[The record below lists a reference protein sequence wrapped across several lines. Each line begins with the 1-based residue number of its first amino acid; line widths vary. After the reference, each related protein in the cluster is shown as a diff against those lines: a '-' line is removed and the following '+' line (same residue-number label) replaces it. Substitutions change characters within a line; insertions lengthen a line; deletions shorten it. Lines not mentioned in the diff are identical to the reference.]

1 MGCIK
6 GAPEKDFLRLRYRG
20 ISAFCNKHGTVMTLK
35 GQDGRHLYSERTD
48 EQPTADR
55 VKAVI
60 DQIKDGLGRW

>member
-1 MGCIK
+1 MGSIK

-20 ISAFCNKHGTVMTLK
+20 ITAFCDKHGTVMTLK
-35 GQDGRHLYSERTD
+35 GRYGRQLYSERTD
-48 EQPTADR
+48 EQPTADK